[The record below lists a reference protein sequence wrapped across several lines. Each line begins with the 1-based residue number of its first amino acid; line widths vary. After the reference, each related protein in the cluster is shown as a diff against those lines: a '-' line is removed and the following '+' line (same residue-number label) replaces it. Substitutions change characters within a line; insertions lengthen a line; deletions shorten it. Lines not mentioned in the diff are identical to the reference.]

1 MGNAYIMVR
10 QLDMIATTKIRQL
23 IGVALLGVFAVA
35 MLGCSGIIES
45 AQWRTFNSTPISQF
59 SLEYPSGWRS
69 DRFLHGYKSD
79 PELVALFYIPAPQ
92 LFPGVKIARRTV
104 PSPTLDDA
112 AEWGLERF
120 EALNSDMSDEFEI
133 FPLEDI
139 IVNGAEAM
147 SREFIMD
154 TETLLPLKRKDV
166 YIARGEDMLVITLIS
181 TLNGYE
187 DALPLFDHMINSFES
202 LEE

>member
-1 MGNAYIMVR
+1 
-10 QLDMIATTKIRQL
+10 
-23 IGVALLGVFAVA
+23 
-35 MLGCSGIIES
+35 
-45 AQWRTFNSTPISQF
+45 
-59 SLEYPSGWRS
+59 
-69 DRFLHGYKSD
+69 
-79 PELVALFYIPAPQ
+79 
-92 LFPGVKIARRTV
+92 
-104 PSPTLDDA
+104 
-112 AEWGLERF
+112 
-120 EALNSDMSDEFEI
+120 MSDEFEI

>member
-1 MGNAYIMVR
+1 MP
-10 QLDMIATTKIRQL
+10 DMIATTKIRQL

-35 MLGCSGIIES
+35 MLGCSGILES

-59 SLEYPSGWRS
+59 SIEYPSGWKS
-69 DRFLHGYKSD
+69 DRFLYGYKSD
-79 PELVALFYIPAPQ
+79 PELVALFYIPGPQ
-92 LFPGVKIARRTV
+92 FFPVVRIARRTV

-112 AEWGLERF
+112 VEWGLERF
-120 EALNSDMSDEFEI
+120 EAINPDMDDEFEI

-166 YIARGEDMLVITLIS
+166 YIAREGDMLVITLIS

-187 DALPLFDHMINSFES
+187 DALPLFNHMIDSFES
-202 LEE
+202 LEDM